1 MHSPSLSYEE
11 KSEPFELQ
19 VARGQ
24 IPGHSLVNIFGY
36 QPLIGANLYPVWEDV
51 AAYTF
56 PSTAQN
62 MLVYSSSASDTLCR
76 IVISGLDQNWKPI
89 TEAVILTNGTTGVQT
104 VNTFLRINGVLA
116 TDFVYS
122 LPVGSITV
130 GNTAKTAT
138 YAKINAGIGKSQACI
153 YSVPANHTFYLTR
166 VDAYISE
173 PGGGNSYGTYR
184 VVAADNVNGTN
195 YSVLQAPFGLR
206 YEARRVVPFPYTQ
219 KTDLQWQLSAGTGTM
234 HGGVIIEG
242 ILIQDTPTY

>member
-36 QPLIGANLYPVWEDV
+36 QAAVTITFHPVWENV

-62 MLVYSSSASDTLCR
+62 MLVYSTSASDTLCR
-76 IVISGLDQNWKPI
+76 IVVSGLDQNWKPI
-89 TEAVILTNGTTGVQT
+89 TEAVILTNGTTGIQT

-116 TDFVYS
+116 TDFIYNN
-122 LPVGSITV
+122 PVGSIIV
-130 GNTAKTAT
+130 GNVAKTAT
-138 YAKINAGIGKSQACI
+138 YGKINAGIGKSQASI

-166 VDAYISE
+166 VDAYINE
-173 PGGGNSYGTYR
+173 TGGGNNHGTYR
-184 VVAADNVNGTN
+184 VAATDNINGTT
-195 YSVLQAPFGLR
+195 YIVLQAPFGLR

-219 KTDLQWQLSAGTGTM
+219 KTDLQWQIAAGTGTI
-234 HGGVIIEG
+234 HAGIIIEG